1 MNIAIPSVI
10 PQMKRPY
17 ASINDTCASGN
28 QCEKDVDLTQVLT
41 YPKLE
46 KKEFGIQFVPP
57 TYGYDSKTVTVP
69 GQSVEGFLN
78 PIGMGP
84 MDEVS
89 PEAMAEQQR
98 LALIRIVSNPSVVQS
113 DPTQI
118 LLPDDRL
125 ATLSNTEV
133 VIPYQASSR
142 ETFEM
147 PIHTSHSSK
156 RRRRNTAILSILA
169 IALIM
174 GGVLYYSKKN

>member
-1 MNIAIPSVI
+1 MNIAIPSII

-28 QCEKDVDLTQVLT
+28 QCEKDIDLNTVLT

-46 KKEFGIQFVPP
+46 KREFGIQFVPP

-69 GQSVEGFLN
+69 KNTVEGFLN

-84 MDEVS
+84 MDDVS
-89 PEAMAEQQR
+89 PEFMEEQAR
-98 LALIRIVSNPSVVQS
+98 VALIRIDSRPSVVQD

-125 ATLSNTEV
+125 ATISNDQIVFPT
-133 VIPYQASSR
+133 YNTK

-147 PIHTSHSSK
+147 PIHSSWVSSNL
-156 RRRRNTAILSILA
+156 RRRDTMIAVVLI
-169 IALIM
+169 IALLAGIYM
-174 GGVLYYSKKN
+174 YNKRK